1 MIFAIIS
8 AAARAGLALMVV
20 YLLIKLGHILNFR
33 ERLGAGIMG
42 GCGFLTIPVILD
54 INRQGTPFDVVAGLA
69 FSVGAILFFWGFIDR
84 KTGHERRNREAVRQA
99 EHHLAGKR
107 P

>member
-1 MIFAIIS
+1 MILAIIS

-20 YLLIKLGHILNFR
+20 YLIIRLGHILNFR
-33 ERLGAGIMG
+33 ERFGASVMG

-54 INRQGTPFDVVAGLA
+54 IHRQGTPFDVVAGLA

-84 KTGHERRNREAVRQA
+84 KTGHERRNRKAVDEATSY
-99 EHHLAGKR
+99 LASKQ

>member
-1 MIFAIIS
+1 MILAIIS
-8 AAARAGLALMVV
+8 ASARAGLALMVV

-33 ERLGAGIMG
+33 ERLGSGIMG

-54 INRQGTPFDVVAGLA
+54 VNKTGTPFDVIAGLA

-84 KTGHERRNREAVRQA
+84 KTGHERRNRQAVIEAER
-99 EHHLAGKR
+99 HLAGKR